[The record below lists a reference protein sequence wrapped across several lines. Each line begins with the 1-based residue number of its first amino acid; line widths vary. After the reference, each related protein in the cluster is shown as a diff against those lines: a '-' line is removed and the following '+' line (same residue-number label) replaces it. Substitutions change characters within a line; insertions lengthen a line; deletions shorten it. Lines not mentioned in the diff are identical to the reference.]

1 MTRTRFVAPILC
13 ILSYTINSVS
23 SFTIH
28 SATSQSRISSN
39 TKYSPSTTELNLS
52 VDDDLS
58 RQLAQARELI
68 EKSKAKVAEQEKTK
82 KETVATTIATEPQN
96 NEIDKKTSV
105 TKFTDDNGLITC
117 DGDLMAALSEDEDWE
132 LKGLMDM
139 FEDETEESDVKKSLA
154 DRDVAA
160 SIFNMRLKMHGAD
173 YRRIFDTRNRFIGED
188 N

>member
-1 MTRTRFVAPILC
+1 
-13 ILSYTINSVS
+13 
-23 SFTIH
+23 
-28 SATSQSRISSN
+28 
-39 TKYSPSTTELNLS
+39 
-52 VDDDLS
+52 
-58 RQLAQARELI
+58 
-68 EKSKAKVAEQEKTK
+68 
-82 KETVATTIATEPQN
+82 
-96 NEIDKKTSV
+96 
-105 TKFTDDNGLITC
+105 
-117 DGDLMAALSEDEDWE
+117 MAALSEDEDWE